1 VRVLGVDPG
10 TIRTGW
16 GVVEPVGARVIHVA
30 SGTIECGQK
39 QPLHLRLRT
48 IHRELVAVLEAH
60 RPDEV
65 AVEDVFFSQHPNA
78 ALKLGHARGVALVVA
93 ANAEL
98 PVFTYPA
105 SVVKRSVVGRG
116 RAGKGQV
123 AQIVAAI
130 LQLRTLPGEDATD
143 ALAVAL
149 THVQAS
155 RFAGAGPRR

>member
-1 VRVLGVDPG
+1 VRVLGIDPG

-16 GVVEPVGARVIHVA
+16 GVVEPDGPRMRHVA

-39 QPLHLRLRT
+39 QPLPLRLRT
-48 IHRELVAVLEAH
+48 IHRELTEILSTH

-93 ANAEL
+93 ANADL

-105 SVVKRSVVGRG
+105 SVVKRSIVGRG

-143 ALAVAL
+143 ALAIAL
-149 THVQAS
+149 THAQAA
-155 RFAGAGPRR
+155 RFRGSAARG